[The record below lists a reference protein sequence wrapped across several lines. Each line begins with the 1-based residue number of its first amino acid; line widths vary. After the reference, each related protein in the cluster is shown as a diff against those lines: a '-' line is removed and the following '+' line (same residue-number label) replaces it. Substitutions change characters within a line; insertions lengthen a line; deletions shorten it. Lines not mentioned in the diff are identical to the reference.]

1 MGKRPLIA
9 LALLYFFS
17 SWGWTQQQPQQP
29 PASGG
34 GQGGSQP
41 RQPQRS
47 PQHKRTLFLSGKIMM
62 EDGGPPTEPVKVE
75 FLCESTVLQQVFAAG
90 DGTFGFMIESGRGA
104 LNAQRPLDAS
114 ISSTVAAQLEGGF
127 SFGMGGGDSRL
138 DSSGLGAPGVLNISS
153 CEVQA
158 KLAGFES
165 ERILL
170 GPRRAL
176 DNPDIGT
183 IVLFSR
189 DRAASATISLKTLA
203 APKDAKKAFE
213 KAQKELGKKKI
224 KFDEVTKELEKAV
237 KIYPEFA
244 AAWNLWGE
252 VSLELKDW
260 PAARESFLA
269 AVGADSQYAS
279 PLISLAMLE
288 LEEENWEEA
297 AQFSRQALE
306 LDSRLIRAH
315 FFNAVA
321 SSSLGQLDAA
331 EESVLQIQE
340 SRRADNYPFAH
351 YILGW
356 IMSQKG
362 NFPSAAAEYRIFLE
376 VVPTAGVAEE
386 LKVQL
391 AQWEELGLI
400 PDSESTN
407 LQN

>member
-1 MGKRPLIA
+1 MGKRPL
-9 LALLYFFS
+9 LVLVFLCLFS
-17 SWGWTQQQPQQP
+17 SWGWAQQQQQPP
-29 PASGG
+29 SSSSG
-34 GQGGSQP
+34 QRD
-41 RQPQRS
+41 RQPQQQQRS
-47 PQHKRTLFLSGKIMM
+47 PRHQSPLFLSGKIMM
-62 EDGGPPTEPVKVE
+62 EDGGPPTEQVKVQ
-75 FLCESTVLQQVFAAG
+75 FLCESTVLQQVFASG
-90 DGTFGFMIESGRGA
+90 DGTFGFMIEAGRGA

-114 ISSTVAAQLEGGF
+114 ISSTVAQQLQGGF
-127 SFGMGGGDSRL
+127 SFGMGGGDARI
-138 DSSGLGAPGVLNISS
+138 DSSGLGQAGTLNISS

-158 KLAGFES
+158 MLAGFES
-165 ERILL
+165 DRILL

-176 DNPDIGT
+176 DNPDIGI
-183 IVLFSR
+183 IVLYSR

-203 APKDAKKAFE
+203 APKDAKKAYE
-213 KAQKELGKKKI
+213 KAQKELGKKEI

-244 AAWNLWGE
+244 AAWNLLGE
-252 VSLELKDW
+252 VSLELEDW
-260 PAARESFLA
+260 PAAHESFLA
-269 AVGADSQYAS
+269 AVAADSQYAS

-297 AQFSRQALE
+297 AHLSRQALE
-306 LDSRLIRAH
+306 LDSGLVRAH
-315 FFNAVA
+315 YFNAVA

-340 SRRADNYPFAH
+340 SSRAQNYPFAH

-362 NFPSAAAEYRIFLE
+362 NFHSAAAEYRLFLE

-391 AQWEELGLI
+391 AQWEEQGLI
-400 PDSESTN
+400 PDSESAN
-407 LQN
+407 PQN

>member
-1 MGKRPLIA
+1 MGNRPLIG
-9 LALLYFFS
+9 LVLLCFFS
-17 SWGWTQQQPQQP
+17 SWGWTQQSQQPPSSGRDQRGSQPQQ
-29 PASGG
+29 
-34 GQGGSQP
+34 SQRTP
-41 RQPQRS
+41 E
-47 PQHKRTLFLSGKIMM
+47 HKRPLFLSGKIVM
-62 EDGGPPTEPVKVE
+62 EDGGPPTEQVKVE

-90 DGTFGFMIESGRGA
+90 DGTFGFMIEAGRGA

-114 ISSTVAAQLEGGF
+114 ISSTVAAQLQGGF
-127 SFGMGGGDSRL
+127 SFGLGGGDSRL
-138 DSSGLGAPGVLNISS
+138 DSAGLGQAGTINISS

-176 DNPDIGT
+176 DNPDIGI

-189 DRAASATISLKTLA
+189 DRAASATISLTTLA
-203 APKDAKKAFE
+203 APKDARKAYE

-244 AAWNLWGE
+244 AAWNLLGE
-252 VSLELKDW
+252 VSLELEDW

-269 AVGADSQYAS
+269 AVAADSQYAT
-279 PLISLAMLE
+279 PLISLAMME

-297 AQFSRQALE
+297 AQLSRQAID
-306 LDSRLIRAH
+306 LDSGLIRAH

-321 SSSLGQLDAA
+321 SSSVGQLDVA
-331 EESVLQIQE
+331 EESVLQVQGS
-340 SRRADNYPFAH
+340 SRAQNYPFAH

-362 NFPSAAAEYRIFLE
+362 NFHSAAAEYRRFLE
-376 VVPTAGVAEE
+376 VSPTAEVAEE
-386 LKVQL
+386 LRDQL
-391 AQWEELGLI
+391 DQWEELGLI
-400 PDSESTN
+400 PDSESS
-407 LQN
+407 LPQN